1 MMFEPLPDSF
11 GPVRHET
18 GRNFTILQYQ
28 ADQIQ
33 DSVLSFAKVSSDFF

>member
-1 MMFEPLPDSF
+1 MMFEPLSDSF

-18 GRNFTILQYQ
+18 GGNFSILQYQ

-33 DSVLSFAKVSSDFF
+33 ALAAFIYQVEL